1 MGPELKLSSQAL
13 REIRKTS
20 LKNRIFIYRSNDRI
34 GVDPCLKMKITI
46 QLKYTLTCADKRH
59 TIEL

>member
-34 GVDPCLKMKITI
+34 GVDPCLKRKF
-46 QLKYTLTCADKRH
+46 LYN
-59 TIEL
+59 